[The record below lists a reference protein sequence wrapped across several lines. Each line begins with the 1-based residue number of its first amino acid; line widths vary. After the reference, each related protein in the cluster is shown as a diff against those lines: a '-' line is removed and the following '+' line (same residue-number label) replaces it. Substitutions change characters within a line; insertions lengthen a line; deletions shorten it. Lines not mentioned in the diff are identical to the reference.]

1 MGARPLLALNIVG
14 FPVGLPKHI
23 LGSVLEGGASKAR
36 EAGALIVGGHTVD
49 DKEPKYGMAVTGL
62 ISPGKQVS
70 NAGAKPGDALVLTKP
85 IGTGVITTAAKQDTA
100 PAGVL
105 DGAVTVMARLNDA
118 ASQAMTTVGVN
129 ACVDVT
135 GFGLLGHLRPMVIE
149 SGVSA
154 RVRLSAVPL
163 LNGARELVEQG
174 IAPGGTGR
182 NLDSLDEVM
191 EWDAAITSS
200 DRLLLADPQTSG
212 GLLMAVPH
220 HCLDGLLDLLD
231 ESGVDVAAV
240 IGEIESPAA
249 LGGPRISA
257 AP

>member
-14 FPVGLPKHI
+14 FPVDLPRHI
-23 LGSVLEGGASKAR
+23 LGGILEGGASKAS

-70 NAGAKPGDALVLTKP
+70 NAGARPGDALVLTKP
-85 IGTGVITTAAKQDTA
+85 IGTGLITTAAKQGTA

-105 DGAVTVMARLNDA
+105 DAAVDAMARLNDA
-118 ASQAMTTVGVN
+118 ASQAMTAVGVN

-135 GFGLLGHLRPMVIE
+135 GFGLLGHLRPMVAE

-154 RVRLSAVPL
+154 TVRLSAVPL
-163 LNGARELVEQG
+163 LDGARELAEQG
-174 IAPGGTGR
+174 TAPGGTGR
-182 NLDSLDEVM
+182 NLDSLDGVV
-191 EWDAAITSS
+191 EWDLAITSS

-212 GLLMAVPH
+212 GLLMAVPDDR
-220 HCLDGLLDLLD
+220 LAGLLDILS
-231 ESGVDVAAV
+231 ESGVDTAAA
-240 IGEIESPAA
+240 IGEILEPAA
-249 LGGPRISA
+249 DGGPRISVV
-257 AP
+257 P